1 MNEITESPQFELH
14 KFSSQY
20 PEYLQGV
27 AKMHSEALELE
38 IAELEVEAK
47 QIQDEIMELTGK
59 NSVMD

>member
-1 MNEITESPQFELH
+1 
-14 KFSSQY
+14 
-20 PEYLQGV
+20 
-27 AKMHSEALELE
+27 MHSEALELE